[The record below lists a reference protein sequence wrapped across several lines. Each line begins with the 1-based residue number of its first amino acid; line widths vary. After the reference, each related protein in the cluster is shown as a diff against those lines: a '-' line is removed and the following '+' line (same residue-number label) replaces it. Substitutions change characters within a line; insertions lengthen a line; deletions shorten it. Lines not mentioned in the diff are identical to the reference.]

1 MLEEHF
7 KESGSWLFRWRS
19 YIPLVM
25 IIIVF
30 SEINNYKYI
39 FNSHTA
45 DRYLEILSLLIS
57 FFGLFIR
64 ILVVGQT
71 PAGTSGRNVNKQI
84 AESLNTKGLYSI
96 VRNPLYLG
104 NFFIMLGIIL
114 FMHNI
119 LLTIIYILFFTLY
132 YERIIF
138 AEEQFLKNKFGEI
151 YIQWAKNTPAF
162 FPKFKNYQKSDLEFS
177 FKNILKREY
186 NGFFAIIL
194 VMFVFEIIGDLVQIK
209 DINDLSIDLFWQIIF
224 LISLIIWTILKLIK
238 KFTTILDVN
247 GR

>member
-1 MLEEHF
+1 
-7 KESGSWLFRWRS
+7 
-19 YIPLVM
+19 
-25 IIIVF
+25 
-30 SEINNYKYI
+30 
-39 FNSHTA
+39 
-45 DRYLEILSLLIS
+45 
-57 FFGLFIR
+57 
-64 ILVVGQT
+64 
-71 PAGTSGRNVNKQI
+71 
-84 AESLNTKGLYSI
+84 
-96 VRNPLYLG
+96 
-104 NFFIMLGIIL
+104 
-114 FMHNI
+114 MHNI

-224 LISLIIWTILKLIK
+224 
-238 KFTTILDVN
+238 
-247 GR
+247 